1 MESAGIKV
9 YVGNCEG
16 ISEGELRDEFSR
28 YGHLENVSEADS
40 RSVHIDEL
48 CIAKHENQED
58 TMPNQN

>member
-28 YGHLENVSEADS
+28 YGHLENVSEPNALS
-40 RSVHIDEL
+40 LRIHGL
-48 CIAKHENQED
+48 CIAKHEN
-58 TMPNQN
+58 